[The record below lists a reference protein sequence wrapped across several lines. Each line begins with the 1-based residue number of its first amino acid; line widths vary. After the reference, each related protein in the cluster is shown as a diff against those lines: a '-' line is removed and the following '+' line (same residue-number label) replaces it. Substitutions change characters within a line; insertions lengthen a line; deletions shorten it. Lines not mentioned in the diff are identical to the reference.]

1 MGFNFR
7 ANAGKSGEKANFIG
21 DVRYLGPNR
30 YGIIYEK
37 DQATCNPYSVREKG
51 SKFAV
56 SDPRVNA
63 HGSHDWAVVS
73 EKQLKAICEK
83 GTYCQKPGIARAGM
97 HKPGEQIGI
106 LCVRG
111 TLTKGSSGEW
121 RVDEDTAELPTGYP
135 NVPGIST
142 VTGQKTEQPRFK
154 AFAKRLEDNHK
165 VTRAMQA
172 YEDEQNASSVQ
183 VEAVADVVDE
193 RVKVDMSLTSD
204 IDFDKELEM

>member
-1 MGFNFR
+1 MGYNFK
-7 ANAGKSGEKANFIG
+7 ANAGKSGEKANYIG

-37 DQATCNPYSVREKG
+37 DQATCKPYSVMEKG
-51 SKFAV
+51 SNFAV

-63 HGSHDWAVVS
+63 NAKHDWAVVS
-73 EKQLKAICEK
+73 EQQFKDICEK
-83 GTYCQKPGIARAGM
+83 GTYCQKPGVARAGTM
-97 HKPGEQIGI
+97 KPGDRVGI

-111 TLTKGSSGEW
+111 TLIKGSSGEW
-121 RVDEDTAELPTGYP
+121 RVNEATAELPTGYP

-165 VTRAMQA
+165 VARAMRA
-172 YEDEQNASSVQ
+172 YEDKQSTSQISVAYEEPEQ
-183 VEAVADVVDE
+183 
-193 RVKVDMSLTSD
+193 RLKVDTSLD
-204 IDFDKELEM
+204 AGIDFDKELEM